1 MMTLNR
7 GKALLPLS
15 GIVRPMSD
23 GLLNESSPSAN
34 AIEAGGSV
42 SVKPCAI
49 AGVLKLAFHQFD
61 DDRGVIA
68 EVYRADWGALLPEMK
83 NFTLQR
89 SVANVLR
96 GMRLHLR
103 RGEVVIG
110 GIGAT
115 KIGMID
121 LRPASP
127 THLVADVVEIA
138 DGPIAG
144 VFVPAGVL
152 HGVYSVTATVHIE
165 CRSTLWDP
173 EDEHGCTW
181 DAPGLSIPWILPNP
195 IVRKRDRDDAGFA
208 ALVAL
213 MNACA

>member
-1 MMTLNR
+1 
-7 GKALLPLS
+7 
-15 GIVRPMSD
+15 MSD
-23 GLLNESSPSAN
+23 GLLNESSPSADG
-34 AIEAGGSV
+34 IEAGGSV
-42 SVKPCAI
+42 SAEPCAI

-115 KIGMID
+115 KIGMLD
-121 LRPASP
+121 MRPASP
-127 THLVADVVEIA
+127 THLVGDVVEIA

-181 DAPGLSIPWILPNP
+181 DA
-195 IVRKRDRDDAGFA
+195 
-208 ALVAL
+208 
-213 MNACA
+213 

>member
-1 MMTLNR
+1 
-7 GKALLPLS
+7 
-15 GIVRPMSD
+15 MSD
-23 GLLNESSPSAN
+23 GLLSESSSNDVA
-34 AIEAGGSV
+34 ADAGGTV
-42 SVKPCAI
+42 SAEACAI
-49 AGVLKLAFHQFD
+49 DGVLKLAFHQFD

-68 EVYRADWGALLPEMK
+68 EVYRADWGALLPDMK

-96 GMRLHLR
+96 GMRLHR
-103 RGEVVIG
+103 RRDDLVIG
-110 GIGAT
+110 GVGVT
-115 KIGMID
+115 QIGMLD

-127 THLVADVVEIA
+127 THLVADVIEIA

-165 CRSTLWDP
+165 ARTTLWDP

-181 DAPGLSIPWILPNP
+181 DAPGLSIPWILPDP
-195 IVRKRDRDDAGFA
+195 IVRKRDRDDGGFA
-208 ALVAL
+208 ALVAM

>member
-1 MMTLNR
+1 
-7 GKALLPLS
+7 
-15 GIVRPMSD
+15 MSD
-23 GLLNESSPSAN
+23 GLLSESSSSDVAV
-34 AIEAGGSV
+34 EAGGAV
-42 SVKPCAI
+42 SAEACAI
-49 AGVLKLAFHQFD
+49 DGVLKLAFHQFD

-68 EVYRADWGALLPEMK
+68 EVYRADWGALFPAMK

-96 GMRLHLR
+96 GMRLHR
-103 RGEVVIG
+103 RRDELVIG
-110 GIGAT
+110 GVGVT
-115 KIGMID
+115 QIGMID
-121 LRPASP
+121 LRQGSP

-165 CRSTLWDP
+165 ARSTLWDP
-173 EDEHGCTW
+173 EDEDGCTW
-181 DAPGLSIPWILPNP
+181 DAPGLSIPGILPDP
-195 IVRKRDRDDAGFA
+195 IVRKRDRDDGGYA
-208 ALVAL
+208 ALVAM